1 MVVVVVVMMQTC
13 ITLPKI
19 HAEAAQPAPL
29 ISRRSPWN
37 AAIDDG
43 DDDDDDDGGDDDD
56 DDGGDDD
63 RMSSSRKC

>member
-1 MVVVVVVMMQTC
+1 MMQAC

-37 AAIDDG
+37 AAMDDG
-43 DDDDDDDGGDDDD
+43 DDDDDDDE
-56 DDGGDDD
+56 
-63 RMSSSRKC
+63 RMSS